1 MIHTRCN
8 QFFRS
13 GSSTACR
20 ISGRPHRSI
29 QFVKAHL
36 LRSLLILSCT
46 AQSANA
52 QAPSADYQRALGWIA
67 DGRQLLAQRRFAE
80 AQVQFSRY
88 VNSYPADPRGFFW
101 LGIAQ
106 DEAGD
111 PAGALKMYSR
121 SLDDAKDIGM
131 DSAELRTNLGNTL
144 LKLHYIKE
152 ATYDFK
158 RALEIDPTEIRAHL
172 GLAQTDILSGQVQ
185 DALGQLQ
192 TCSDQGFTDPI
203 MPFLKAKA
211 LVGLGRGGEAR
222 EQLQLYE
229 RGMIGASGELLN
241 NARALMQQLP
251 PAFSPP

>member
-1 MIHTRCN
+1 CN
-8 QFFRS
+8 RFFRS
-13 GSSTACR
+13 GSSTACSR
-20 ISGRPHRSI
+20 YAG
-29 QFVKAHL
+29 AHGSNPL
-36 LRSLLILSCT
+36 VHAHWLASLLILVCAS
-46 AQSANA
+46 QSANA
-52 QAPSADYQRALGWIA
+52 QSSLNAEYQQALGWIA

-80 AQVQFSRY
+80 AQAQFSRY

-101 LGIAQ
+101 LGVAQ

-121 SLDDAKDIGM
+121 SLDDAKDLGM

-144 LKLHYIKE
+144 LKLNYIKE

-158 RALEIDPTEIRAHL
+158 RALEIDPTAIRAHL
-172 GLAQTDILSGQVQ
+172 GLAQTALQTGLMQ
-185 DALGQLQ
+185 DALAQLQ
-192 TCSDQGFTDPI
+192 TCSEQGFTDPV

-211 LVGLGRGGEAR
+211 LLGLRRGNEAR

-229 RGMIGASGELLN
+229 HGMIGASGELIS

-251 PAFSPP
+251 PASQQHY